1 MNAAVIAT
9 SGAATLAAFVAIALF
24 IIGEIRRSRTAKRES
39 RRQLVVRVLDVVD
52 DVITLQLKPPLLR
65 GFRSPDVDVALM
77 LQRLL
82 LDLDKSELSVSRWVW
97 AQTQRLTLT
106 ETKKDY
112 VARAS
117 RIQGQ
122 LVSWHR
128 GDIDVAWFDEDL
140 TREPVDDNFA
150 IPKTTAWKRAARNVP
165 ETTVLMSGIALAG
178 LGLRRLLK

>member
-9 SGAATLAAFVAIALF
+9 SSAATLAALVAITLF
-24 IIGEIRRSRTAKRES
+24 ITGEIRRSRTAKKEA

-77 LQRLL
+77 LQRIL
-82 LDLDKSELSVSRWVW
+82 LDLDKSELSISTWVW

-106 ETKKDY
+106 ETKHDY
-112 VARAS
+112 VLRAS
-117 RIQGQ
+117 RMQGQ

-128 GDIDVAWFDEDL
+128 GDIDVSWFDEDL
-140 TREPVDDNFA
+140 AREPVIDKFS
-150 IPKTTAWKRAARNVP
+150 IPKTTAWKRAARNIP
-165 ETTVLMSGIALAG
+165 ETTVLMAGIALAG
-178 LGLRRLLK
+178 LGLRRLLR